1 MPYTLYSLAEV
12 AEYLQVPPAEVEV
25 WARRGEIPCER
36 RGDRFVF
43 RRGDVEL
50 WASCRLLEGE
60 DRWARDYHLRS
71 ARAQGGAP
79 QPILRTLIA
88 RDRIVMNLS
97 SRTRAS
103 VIRDMVDLAED
114 TGLLNYAD
122 DLRSQIEAR
131 ENESSTALAG
141 GVALLHPG
149 RRDPYLIEDSFL
161 VFGRTIQSIPFG
173 APDGQGTDLFFLLC
187 CRDDRLHLHALA
199 RLCRLC
205 FHTPLIPALRA
216 AADAE
221 ECLNA
226 LFEAERLALSGKVAR
241 TAS

>member
-1 MPYTLYSLAEV
+1 MPYTPFSLIEV
-12 AEYLQVPPAEVEV
+12 AEYLQVPPAEVEL

-60 DRWARDYHLRS
+60 DRWARDYHSRS
-71 ARAQGGAP
+71 VRAQGGTP
-79 QPILRTLIA
+79 MPILPDLIN
-88 RDRIVMNLS
+88 RDRINTNLS
-97 SRTRAS
+97 CRTRAS
-103 VIRDMVDLAED
+103 VIRDMVDLAD
-114 TGLLNYAD
+114 STGLLNYAD
-122 DLRSQIEAR
+122 DLRAQIEAR
-131 ENESSTALAG
+131 ESESSTALAG
-141 GVALLHPG
+141 GIALLHPG

-161 VFGRTIQSIPFG
+161 VFGRTIQTIPFG
-173 APDGQGTDLFFLLC
+173 SPDGKGTDLFFLLC

-205 FHTPLIPALRA
+205 YHSPLIPALRA
-216 AADAE
+216 AADPQ

-226 LFEAERLALSGKVAR
+226 LLESERFVLSGKTAR
-241 TAS
+241 PAS